1 MGRIRLLDAQTANM
15 IAAGE
20 VVERPQG
27 VVKELV
33 ENAIDAGS
41 TRIEINLENGGLTRL
56 TVRDNGCGMDRE
68 DAAAAFKRHATSKIQ
83 RPGDLWSIRTL
94 GFRGEALPS
103 IASVSKVTMNTSDG
117 EQGTRIVIEYGTVTA
132 AAAYPCDQGT
142 EITVEGLFYRT
153 PARLKH
159 LKSGS
164 YENTLVQNTVH
175 AFAMSHPEIA
185 FICTSDGKEAFR
197 TSGQGDLTEV
207 LYKVWGREAAEN
219 LIEIDG
225 KDYDYTLAGYAVRP
239 QINRAS
245 RNYIHIFI
253 NGRMIRSYRLFNA
266 VSEGYRTSLQ
276 EGRYPLVV
284 LNVSMDPHLLDV
296 NVHPSKW
303 EVRISKENQLA
314 ELITQTLSS
323 ALHQT
328 VSAPETK
335 LQETPHYTKLRFDE
349 DLPVVRPFI
358 QAQEPAVPYTV
369 HKPEG
374 FPPMEAIGILHGRYG
389 LCSVEQGLAVLDLT
403 ACRKRI
409 HYEAILKN
417 TETRQV
423 PLLIPVSL
431 QCGTDTVE
439 RIEEL
444 NAWAEAAGIRF
455 EPFGSDT
462 VLVREL
468 PETMLGLEEEVF
480 LRDLIDRFREEETG
494 MRMSAETAAKA
505 ACDHM
510 VLPALTR
517 EDLQRIADDLSH
529 CEEPYF
535 GIYRE
540 PTFTII
546 DEESLAKELKR

>member
-1 MGRIRLLDAQTANM
+1 M
-15 IAAGE
+15 
-20 VVERPQG
+20 ERPQG
-27 VVKELV
+27 VIKELI
-33 ENAIDAGS
+33 ENAIDAES
-41 TRIEINLENGGLTRL
+41 TRIEVTLENGGLTRL

-68 DAAAAFKRHATSKIQ
+68 DAVAAFKRHATSKIQ
-83 RPGDLWSIRTL
+83 HPNDLWSIRTL

-117 EQGTRIVIEYGTVTA
+117 EQGTRIVIEYGKTTA

-142 EITVEGLFYRT
+142 EIAVEGLFYRT

-159 LKSGS
+159 LKSGA
-164 YENTLVQNTVH
+164 YENTLVQNTIH
-175 AFAMSHPEIA
+175 AFAMSHPGIA
-185 FICTSDGKEAFR
+185 FVCTSDGKEVFR

-225 KDYDYTLAGYAVRP
+225 EDYDYTLSGYAVKP
-239 QINRAS
+239 HINRAS
-245 RNYIHIFI
+245 RNYIHLFI

-266 VSEGYRTSLQ
+266 VSEGYRNALP
-276 EGRYPLVV
+276 EGRYPLVI
-284 LNVSMDPHLLDV
+284 LNISMDPHLLDV

-314 ELITQTLSS
+314 ELITQSVYR
-323 ALHQT
+323 ALNGSM
-328 VSAPETK
+328 SAPETK
-335 LQETPHYTKLRFDE
+335 LQEAPHYTKLRFDE
-349 DLPVVRPFI
+349 ELPLIQPFI
-358 QAQEPAVPYTV
+358 QAQEPAPVYTV
-369 HKPEG
+369 HKAEG
-374 FPPMEAIGILHGRYG
+374 FPPMEAIGILHGKYG
-389 LCSVEQGLAVLDLT
+389 LCSTETGLAVLDLT

-409 HYEAILKN
+409 RYEEILKRIVN
-417 TETRQV
+417 DSV

-431 QCGTDTVE
+431 QCGSNTAE

-444 NAWAEAAGIRF
+444 NAWAESSGIRF

-468 PETMLGLEEEVF
+468 PQTMMGLNTEEF
-480 LRDLIDRFREEETG
+480 LQDLIDRFREEESG

-510 VLPALTR
+510 VLSALTR
-517 EDLQRIADDLSH
+517 NDLQRIADDLSR
-529 CEEPYF
+529 CAEPYY

-546 DEESLAKELKR
+546 EDESLAKELRR